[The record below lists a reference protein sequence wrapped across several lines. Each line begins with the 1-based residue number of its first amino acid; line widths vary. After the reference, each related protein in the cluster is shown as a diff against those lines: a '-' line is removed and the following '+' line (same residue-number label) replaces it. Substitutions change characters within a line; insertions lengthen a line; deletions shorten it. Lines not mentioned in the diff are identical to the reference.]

1 MNKFFKSRMVR
12 SMVPYLIFAVIL
24 MILWRVTTEL
34 EFFFDAVGQFWRIL
48 TPFLTGAII
57 AYIFNL
63 PCTALQKLI
72 QKVTAPFLDN
82 DNRALGAISRF
93 VTRKSRAFSVL
104 LLIII
109 TVLIIVLI
117 LNIVIPAINSSI
129 TLFRDEFDNYQAT
142 IEGWLENLYQLE
154 VPSVIADYIDEDAIF
169 TAVREW
175 VTDIDLGDVASSIIS
190 GLITG
195 LGGFATTLFQVFLS
209 IVSSIY
215 LLIEKDKFKAF
226 VIKLLAALTAV
237 TTNETIL
244 KYSRQLD
251 HNFKRYIVAQTID
264 GLILGTLMAILL
276 FIFGSPYFLVLGL
289 ILGIVNYIPYFGSI
303 FGTALAALVIALTQG
318 LPTAA
323 VASIFMFAL
332 QQLDGNFIQPKL
344 MGKTFSL
351 SPLLVI
357 ISVTI
362 GMQYG
367 RGLGGSIFGMLIAI
381 PIVAI
386 LKDML
391 DSYIEYRK
399 MRKEKPPSID
409 DDDFMNKDIWRG

>member
-12 SMVPYLIFAVIL
+12 SMIPYLIFAVIL

-34 EFFFDAVGQFWRIL
+34 GFFFDAAGRFWRII
-48 TPFLTGAII
+48 TPFLTGAMI

-63 PCTALQKLI
+63 PCTALQKLL
-72 QKVTAPFLDN
+72 QKATAPFVEA
-82 DNRALGAISRF
+82 DNRIIRAVIRF
-93 VTRKSRAFSVL
+93 IARKSRIFSVL
-104 LLIII
+104 LLIVI
-109 TVLIIVLI
+109 TVFLIVLI
-117 LNIVIPAINSSI
+117 LNIVIPAVVSSI
-129 TLFRDEFDNYQAT
+129 ALFVAEIPNYEAT
-142 IEGWLENLYQLE
+142 IRGWIYNLEDMDL
-154 VPSVIADYIDEDAIF
+154 PDFIAEHINEDAIIS
-169 TAVREW
+169 TVLGWAEN
-175 VTDIDLGDVASSIIS
+175 IDFGNVVSGIIF
-190 GLITG
+190 GF
-195 LGGFATTLFQVFLS
+195 GGIAAALFHAILA

-215 LLIEKDKFKAF
+215 LLIEKDKLKAF
-226 VIKLLAALTAV
+226 VLKLLAATTAES
-237 TTNETIL
+237 TNGTIL
-244 KYSRQLD
+244 KYSRKLD
-251 HNFKRYIVAQTID
+251 HNFKGYIVAQTID

-303 FGTALAALVIALTQG
+303 FGTALAALVVAFTQD
-318 LPTAA
+318 LQTAI

-362 GMQYG
+362 GMHYG
-367 RGLGGSIFGMLIAI
+367 GILGMLVAI

-386 LKDML
+386 LKDL
-391 DSYIEYRK
+391 VDSYIEHRK
-399 MRKEKPPSID
+399 ALKYAEKSPSEE
-409 DDDFMNKDIWRG
+409 DDDFMNKDIWR

>member
-1 MNKFFKSRMVR
+1 MNKFFKSRMVK
-12 SMVPYLIFAVIL
+12 SMIPYLIFAVIL

-34 EFFFDAVGQFWRIL
+34 GFFVDEVGRFWRIM

-63 PCTALQKLI
+63 PCTALQKFI
-72 QKVTAPFLDN
+72 KKATTPFIDN
-82 DNRALGAISRF
+82 SNRMLSASVRF
-93 VTRKSRAFSVL
+93 IARKSRVFSVL
-104 LLIII
+104 LLVII
-109 TVLIIVLI
+109 TVFLIVLI
-117 LNIVIPAINSSI
+117 LNIIIPAVTSSI
-129 TLFRDEFDNYQAT
+129 ELFAREIPNYEIT
-142 IEGWLENLYQLE
+142 IRGWLNNLNELDLPDFVTE
-154 VPSVIADYIDEDAIF
+154 HINEEAIF
-169 TAVREW
+169 SAV
-175 VTDIDLGDVASSIIS
+175 LGWADNVDSANLATGIIS
-190 GLITG
+190 GIISG
-195 LGGFATTLFQVFLS
+195 FGGIAAALFQAFLS
-209 IVSSIY
+209 IVSAIY
-215 LLIEKDKFKAF
+215 LLIEKDSFKAF
-226 VIKLLAALTAV
+226 ILKFIAAVASV
-237 TTNETIL
+237 NVNETII
-244 KYSRQLD
+244 KYARKLD
-251 HNFKRYIVAQTID
+251 HNFKQYIVAQTID

-303 FGTALAALVIALTQG
+303 FGTALAALVIAFTQG

-362 GMQYG
+362 AMHY
-367 RGLGGSIFGMLIAI
+367 GGSFGGRILGMLIAI

-386 LKDML
+386 LKDL
-391 DSYIEYRK
+391 VDSYIEHRK
-399 MRKEKPPSID
+399 MLKEKPPSNN
-409 DDDFMNKDIWRG
+409 DDDFMNKDIW

>member
-34 EFFFDAVGQFWRIL
+34 GFFFDAIRQFWRIL
-48 TPFLTGAII
+48 APFLTGAII

-63 PCTALQKLI
+63 PCTAIQKLI
-72 QKVTAPFLDN
+72 KKITAPFLAN
-82 DNRALGAISRF
+82 DNRVFRAIIRF
-93 VTRKSRAFSVL
+93 IARKSRVFSVL
-104 LLIII
+104 LLIVI
-109 TVLIIVLI
+109 TVFAIVLI
-117 LNIVIPAINSSI
+117 LNIVIPAVRDSI
-129 TLFRDEFDNYQAT
+129 VLFVEEIPNYDA
-142 IEGWLENLYQLE
+142 IIRGWIYNLENMGLPDFITE
-154 VPSVIADYIDEDAIF
+154 HINEDAIIS
-169 TAVREW
+169 TVLGWAYN
-175 VTDIDLGDVASSIIS
+175 INYGDVASGIIS
-190 GLITG
+190 GF
-195 LGGFATTLFQVFLS
+195 GGIAAALFQTFLS

-226 VIKLLAALTAV
+226 VIKLLAAITTE

-244 KYSRQLD
+244 RYARQLD

-303 FGTALAALVIALTQG
+303 FGTALAALVVAFTQD
-318 LPTAA
+318 LQTA
-323 VASIFMFAL
+323 VIASIFMFAL

-367 RGLGGSIFGMLIAI
+367 RGVGGSIFGMLIAI

-386 LKDML
+386 LKDL
-391 DSYIEYRK
+391 VDSYIEHRLL
-399 MRKEKPPSID
+399 RKEKPPSED
-409 DDDFMNKDIWRG
+409 DDDFMNKDIW